1 MPRRERPLDDDGGP
15 LVRLAEALREL
26 RTEAGRPTYRELA
39 RLAGFSSST
48 LSAAAAGRQLPSLT
62 VLLAFV
68 RACGAE
74 PGPWEERWRAT
85 AAELCVGD
93 SADVETPGGERQQA
107 PYAGLVA
114 FRAEDAPWFFGRR
127 RQIEQLAEQVGRR
140 RFTAVVGASGAGKS
154 SLLHAGFVPAWRAE
168 HPEGQVVTL
177 TPGPRPLAACLKA
190 LRAPEAAN
198 RTDADTPVDTL
209 DTVDAGAMRDA
220 GAGDDDPVG
229 RAARRLLDGLRPE
242 SAELLLVVDQFEET
256 FTLCEEPEEAA
267 RFIAALLAAAHG
279 PGSRCRIVV
288 SLRADFYAHCTDHP
302 GLADVMREDQ
312 VLVGALTTEE
322 LRQVICGPA
331 ARAGLTVESALLAEL
346 VARAQ
351 GRSAVLPL
359 LSHALRET
367 WRRRRGNALTLAA
380 FEATGGMEEALARTA
395 EQAYAALDPARRRT
409 ARDVLLRLT
418 APGDGAEDVKRR
430 VRRTELELCGG
441 DPGPVL
447 EHFARAR
454 LLVLDHDTVEIAHE
468 TLIRRWPRLR
478 DWLAEDREGLR
489 VHREL
494 AQAARQWA
502 AVGRDTGALYRG
514 VRLDRAHVWASARDF
529 RALSGDERDFLTAS
543 LRARSRER
551 AAALRERRRLRG
563 LLALVSALLAGA
575 LAATGIAVGSRQEA
589 TRQRDRA
596 RSQQM
601 AQQAG
606 QLRRTDPAQ
615 ALRLALAGYRTRP
628 TAAARGTL
636 LSMYA
641 TPYARQ
647 LKGDVRVEAVAFGPR
662 AAQADVLAT
671 GDADG
676 VLRIWDA
683 SGPRP
688 RPVAVARGR
697 TALRSLAFSPDGAL
711 LASADARGEATLWL
725 VGPEG
730 RLTRR
735 AVLTPRSPAGFDGPA
750 AVAFSP
756 DGRHIA
762 VAGPGGAVSLFPNP
776 AASTGTRTSTH
787 TATGTAPATG
797 SDRVA
802 PRATLGDQR
811 RGYLQSVAVGADGRS
826 VAATGPGGT
835 AVWHLDRAWTYPD
848 RPVRQL
854 PAADSLAFAPHGNLL
869 ATAEADRTV
878 RVRDLS
884 GGRPRTT
891 AELTGP
897 TDRILALS
905 FSPDGRTLAGAG
917 VDPTIRLWDLAGPGG
932 PRPPTGP
939 DPAATPGTP
948 PTPTTPATP
957 ATPTGPRAPA
967 GAGTP
972 VQRPLSGHTGYV
984 TSIAFSRDGR
994 TLATGGNDRTTRL
1007 WDLPGPAL
1015 AGHSSSVYA
1024 VAFSP
1029 DGRTLATG
1037 SYDRTVRLWRV
1048 AGRHERPEAVLG
1060 GHDAAVN
1067 SVAFAPHGRLLASG
1081 SLDRTLRIWDVGGP
1095 RPPRRLARVVAGS
1108 DAVNGVAFAPDGRR
1122 LATAGGDR
1130 TLRIWDISTPDRP
1143 RQLAV
1148 RTAHRDEL
1156 ETVAFSPDGRT
1167 LATGGRDR
1175 TVRLW
1180 DVGRPDRP
1188 RPLAVLRCHHDAVK
1202 TLAYSPDG
1210 RTLASGGD
1218 DRRLCLWDTA
1228 GPADRPQLLT
1238 SRGDFPGAVKALA
1251 FTPDG
1256 RFLYTASDDAVRQWD
1271 VRDRRSP
1278 AEWAGLRGHGK
1289 PVDALAVSP
1298 DGRTLATGSED
1309 WTALLWDTDPERVAR
1324 RVCRTTDP
1332 ADLTAADWHRYLPGL
1347 APRPPCPA
1355 GPRER

>member
-15 LVRLAEALREL
+15 LVRLAGALREL

-48 LSAAAAGRQLPSLT
+48 LSAAAAGRQLPSLP

-85 AAELCVGD
+85 AAELCGED
-93 SADVETPGGERQQA
+93 SAEEEAPGDRQQA

-114 FRAEDAPWFFGRR
+114 FRTEDAPWFFGRR
-127 RQIEQLAEQVGRR
+127 RQIGHLTERVGRR

-177 TPGPRPLAACLKA
+177 TPGPHPLAACLKA
-190 LRAPEAAN
+190 LRAQRAAH
-198 RTDADTPVDTL
+198 R
-209 DTVDAGAMRDA
+209 RDA

-229 RAARRLLDGLRPE
+229 RAALRLLGDRPA

-256 FTLCEEPEEAA
+256 FTLCEEPEEAS
-267 RFIAALLAAAHG
+267 RFIAALLAAAHT

-302 GLADVMREDQ
+302 ALADVMREDQ
-312 VLVGALTTEE
+312 VPVGALTTEE

-346 VARAQ
+346 VVRAQ

-367 WRRRRGNALTLAA
+367 WRRRRGNALTLAG

-395 EQAYAALDPARRRT
+395 EQAYDALDPARQRI

-418 APGDGAEDVKRR
+418 ASGDGAEDVKRR
-430 VRRTELELCGG
+430 VERSELKLCGG
-441 DPGPVL
+441 DPAPVL

-494 AQAARQWA
+494 TGAARQWA

-514 VRLDRAHVWASARDF
+514 VRLDRAHAWAAARDS
-529 RALSGDERDFLTAS
+529 RALSGDERDFLAAS

-563 LLALVSALLAGA
+563 LLALVTALLAGA

-589 TRQRDRA
+589 TRERDQA

-615 ALRLALAGYRTRP
+615 ALRMALAGYRTRP
-628 TAAARGTL
+628 TAAARGAL

-641 TPYARQ
+641 SPYARQ

-662 AAQADVLAT
+662 PTQADTLAT

-676 VLRIWDA
+676 VLRVWDT

-725 VGPEG
+725 VGPG
-730 RLTRR
+730 GQLTRR
-735 AVLTPRSPAGFDGPA
+735 AVLTPRSPAGFDGPV

-756 DGRHIA
+756 DSRHLA
-762 VAGPGGAVSLFPNP
+762 VAGPGGAVSLFPNTVTSTDTR
-776 AASTGTRTSTH
+776 ASTDTRTSTH
-787 TATGTAPATG
+787 TATGAETGTAAG
-797 SDRVA
+797 SGSGTDRIA

-835 AVWHLDRAWTYPD
+835 AVWHLDRAWTHPD
-848 RPVRQL
+848 RPVRRL
-854 PAADSLAFAPHGNLL
+854 PAADSLAFAPHGDRL

-878 RVRDLS
+878 RIRDLS
-884 GGRPRTT
+884 GRRPRTT

-897 TDRILALS
+897 TDRILALT

-917 VDPTIRLWDLAGPGG
+917 VDPTVRLWDVAGPVD
-932 PRPPTGP
+932 PQPSTG
-939 DPAATPGTP
+939 PGTP
-948 PTPTTPATP
+948 AAQGT
-957 ATPTGPRAPA
+957 PA

-1048 AGRHERPEAVLG
+1048 TGRHERSEAVLG

-1081 SLDRTLRIWDVGGP
+1081 SLDHTLRLWDVGGP
-1095 RPPRRLARVVAGS
+1095 RPPRRLARVVAGP
-1108 DAVNGVAFAPDGRR
+1108 DAVNAVAFAPDGRH

-1130 TLRIWDISTPDRP
+1130 TLRIWDIRTPARP
-1143 RQLAV
+1143 RQIAV

-1156 ETVAFSPDGRT
+1156 EAVAFSPDGRT

-1202 TLAYSPDG
+1202 ALAYSPDG

-1228 GPADRPQLLT
+1228 RSAARPQLLAT
-1238 SRGDFPGAVKALA
+1238 RGDFPGAVKALA
-1251 FTPDG
+1251 FTPGG
-1256 RFLYTASDDAVRQWD
+1256 RFLYSASDDAVRQWD
-1271 VRDRRSP
+1271 VRDPGRP
-1278 AEWAGLRGHGK
+1278 AEWAGLRGHAK

-1309 WTALLWDTDPERVAR
+1309 WTALLWDTDPDRVAR

-1332 ADLTAADWHRYLPGL
+1332 DDLTAADWHRYLPGL
-1347 APRPPCPA
+1347 TPRSPCPA
-1355 GPRER
+1355 GPATR